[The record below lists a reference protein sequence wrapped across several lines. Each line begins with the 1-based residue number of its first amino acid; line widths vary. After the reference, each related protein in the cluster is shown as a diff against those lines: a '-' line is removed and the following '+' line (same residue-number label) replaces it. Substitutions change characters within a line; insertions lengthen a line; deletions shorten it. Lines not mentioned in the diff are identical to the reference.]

1 MSLFGILL
9 MVRVRK
15 GGHRVTLAESADGL
29 EVEDIETHQVSYYG
43 PTFLVS
49 FTANIFNVYPPNIFS
64 QCDLRIPQAKKTFQG
79 KFILFVCSPEAVP
92 SS

>member
-1 MSLFGILL
+1 

-15 GGHRVTLAESADGL
+15 DGHRVTLAESANGL
-29 EVEDIETHQVSYYG
+29 EVEGIETHQVSCYG
-43 PTFLVS
+43 PTFLAS
-49 FTANIFNVYPPNIFS
+49 FTANSFNVYSPNIFS

-79 KFILFVCSPEAVP
+79 KFFLFVCSPEAAP

>member
-1 MSLFGILL
+1 MSLFGTLL

-15 GGHRVTLAESADGL
+15 GGHRVTLADSAHGL

-43 PTFLVS
+43 PTFLAS

-64 QCDLRIPQAKKTFQG
+64 QCDLRIPHKKTFQG
-79 KFILFVCSPEAVP
+79 KFILFVCYVP